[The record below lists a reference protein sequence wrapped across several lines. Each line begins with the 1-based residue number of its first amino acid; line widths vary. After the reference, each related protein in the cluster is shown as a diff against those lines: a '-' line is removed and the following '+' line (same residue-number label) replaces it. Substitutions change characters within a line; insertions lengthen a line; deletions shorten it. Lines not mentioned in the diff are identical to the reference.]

1 MINPIANDN
10 GDLPAA
16 TCLEDLVVAGL
27 RFRCYRLPNGNLIV
41 DKRDVDAFFSMKE
54 LTAELVSEFKAAVQ
68 WHLDSGGSE

>member
-16 TCLEDLVVAGL
+16 TCLEDLVEAGL
-27 RFRCYRLPNGNLIV
+27 RFRCYRLPNGNLSV

-54 LTAELVSEFKAAVQ
+54 LTAELVAEFKAAVEER
-68 WHLDSGGSE
+68 LNAR